1 MPEHGA
7 IQITG
12 RVSVPLEE
20 LRFAFTRSSGP
31 GGQHVNKTATQV
43 ELTFDVAHSPSLSE
57 AQRQRVL
64 AALRSQINR
73 EGVLRITCQST
84 RSQHRNRQEA
94 VERFRKLLLRAL
106 HVPKAR
112 RPTRPTRA
120 SVERRLADKQRRSRR
135 KKQRRLR
142 PDEDS

>member
-12 RVSVPLEE
+12 RVSVPLDE

-64 AALRSQINR
+64 AALRSQVSR

-94 VERFRKLLLRAL
+94 VERFRELLRRAL

-120 SVERRLADKQRRSRR
+120 SVERRLTEKKERSRR
-135 KKQRRLR
+135 KKERRLL

>member
-12 RVSVPLEE
+12 RVSVPLDE

-94 VERFRKLLLRAL
+94 VERFRELLRRAL

-120 SVERRLADKQRRSRR
+120 SVERRLAEKKERSRR
-135 KKQRRLR
+135 KKERRLL

>member
-1 MPEHGA
+1 MPEQRA

-12 RVSVPLEE
+12 RVSVPLDE

-64 AALRSQINR
+64 AALRSQVSR

-94 VERFRKLLLRAL
+94 VERFRELLRRAL

-120 SVERRLADKQRRSRR
+120 SVERRLTEKKERSRR
-135 KKQRRLR
+135 KKERRLL